1 MGLIKWGYEM
11 GYREDVRVFLMD
23 DLGTFAARSGQHKA
37 ELVKGPRDRFKGI
50 KTNNR
55 IEYAKNITTCAVK
68 AINACS
74 DKSRKILTGVYILD
88 KTNREVMKEVGYK
101 KSRYWD
107 LKHIAIDEFMDNFA
121 KVQKEM
127 NLKPS
132 FKLIK

>member
-1 MGLIKWGYEM
+1 MEYK
-11 GYREDVRVFLMD
+11 EDVRTFLKR
-23 DLGTFAARSGQHKA
+23 DLSVFAARSGQHKA

-50 KTNNR
+50 KTNDR
-55 IEYAKNITTCAVK
+55 IEYAKNITTCAFK

-88 KTNREVMKEVGYK
+88 KTNREVIKKVGYK

-107 LKHIAIDEFMDNFA
+107 LKHIAIDEFIDNFA
-121 KVQKEM
+121 KAQKEM